1 MIENYQS
8 KYDMVYH
15 NKFTWYNITVFLRR
29 FYMIASFFLSFR
41 EGLEA
46 ALVIGVLVGALQK
59 TNRKSYQS
67 TIWAGFGF
75 AVILSIIVGILLNR
89 LGASFEGRAEEIFEG
104 ITMLLAAG
112 LLTWM
117 ILWMQSQARSVNK
130 KLKEDVHQAVL
141 KDSKTALFFV
151 AFLAVIRE
159 GIELAFFLTAASMN
173 YDGNQT
179 LIGAA
184 LGLASVVVVAVL
196 FFGSIVRLNIS
207 KFFQVTSV
215 ILLLFAA
222 GLVAHGVHE
231 LNESGIIP
239 SVIEHIWDINH
250 IVDDNSTLGLF
261 LKTLV
266 GYNGNPSLTETIA
279 YVLYFGV
286 IWIASNTLINREKKT
301 IAATN

>member
-1 MIENYQS
+1 
-8 KYDMVYH
+8 
-15 NKFTWYNITVFLRR
+15 
-29 FYMIASFFLSFR
+29 MIASFFLSFR

-46 ALVIGVLVGALQK
+46 ALVIGVLLGALQK
-59 TNRKSYQS
+59 TNRKNFQP
-67 TIWAGFGF
+67 TIWAGLGL
-75 AVILSIIVGILLNR
+75 AVFLSIIVGVMLNR
-89 LGASFEGRAEEIFEG
+89 LGASFEGRAEAIFEG

-112 LLTWM
+112 ILTWV
-117 ILWMQSQARSVNK
+117 ILWMQSQARSVNQ
-130 KLKEDVHQAVL
+130 KLKEDVRQAVL

-179 LIGAA
+179 LIGAV
-184 LGLASVVVVAVL
+184 LGLATVVLVAFL

-231 LNESGIIP
+231 LNEAGIIP
-239 SVIEHIWDINH
+239 SIVEHVWDINH
-250 IVDDNSTLGLF
+250 ILDENSTFGLF

-279 YVLYFGV
+279 YVLYFGL
-286 IWIASNTLINREKKT
+286 IWIASNTLIQKEQK
-301 IAATN
+301 ILATTT